1 MIPPIIDPVDVELL
15 KKELNANTFLRKTN
29 RGDNEIYVVNNEN
42 SPNVLREIG
51 RLREVSFRAVGG
63 GSGTECDLDH
73 FDLEDKACFQIVV
86 WNPEDEEIIGGY
98 RFTRWKMASF
108 HENGQPYVNTE
119 HLFDFSQEFLD
130 EYFPYCIEMARA
142 FVQPK
147 YQSAQAGRK
156 ALFALDN
163 LWDGIGGVVASD
175 PSVKYLSGK
184 VTIYSSSPE
193 LSRKAMVY
201 YLDKSFGDRKGL
213 ITSKNPE
220 TWTEEQAAMFEEM
233 FCGANYKE
241 NYQILNNYVK
251 SMGDSIPPLIHLYI
265 NLSETMKTFGT
276 TFDPDFGDC
285 YDTAML
291 ITVADIYQEKYDR
304 YIGSYHNQQ

>member
-1 MIPPIIDPVDVELL
+1 MAVPIIEPIDVQLL
-15 KKELNANTFLRKTN
+15 KQELNKNTFLRNTT
-29 RGDNEIYVVNNEN
+29 RGNNEIYVVNNEN

-73 FDLEDKACFQIVV
+73 FDLEDKACFQVVV
-86 WNPEDEEIIGGY
+86 WNPEEEEIIGGY
-98 RFTRWKMASF
+98 RFTKWSMASF

-119 HLFDFSQEFLD
+119 HLFDFSQKFID

-163 LWDGIGGVVASD
+163 LWEGIGGVVASNPD
-175 PSVKYLSGK
+175 VKYLTGK

-193 LSRKAMVY
+193 LSRKAMIY
-201 YLDKSFGDRKGL
+201 YLDMSFGDREGL
-213 ITSKNPE
+213 LMSKNPE
-220 TWTEEQAAMFEEM
+220 LWTPQQEDFFKELFT
-233 FCGANYKE
+233 GDDYKE
-241 NYQILNNYVK
+241 NYLILNNFVK
-251 SMGDSIPPLIHLYI
+251 SFNDTIPPLIHLYVG
-265 NLSETMKTFGT
+265 LSPTMKTFGT

-285 YDTAML
+285 YDTAMM
-291 ITVADIYQEKYDR
+291 ITVSDIYKEKFDR
-304 YIGSYHNQQ
+304 YIGSFDTEE

>member
-1 MIPPIIDPVDVELL
+1 MAVPIIEPIDVQLL
-15 KKELNANTFLRKTN
+15 KQELNKSTFLRNTT
-29 RGDNEIYVVNNEN
+29 RGNNEIYVVNNEN

-73 FDLEDKACFQIVV
+73 FDLEDKACFQVVV
-86 WNPEDEEIIGGY
+86 WNPEEEEIIGGY
-98 RFTRWKMASF
+98 RFTKWSMASF

-119 HLFDFSQEFLD
+119 HLFDFSQKFID

-163 LWDGIGGVVASD
+163 LWEGLGGVVASNPD
-175 PSVKYLSGK
+175 VKYLTGK

-193 LSRKAMVY
+193 LSRKAMIY
-201 YLDKSFGDRKGL
+201 YLDMSFGDREGL
-213 ITSKNPE
+213 LMSKNPE
-220 TWTEEQAAMFEEM
+220 LWTPQQEDFFKELFT
-233 FCGANYKE
+233 GDDYKE
-241 NYQILNNYVK
+241 NYLILNNFVK
-251 SMGDSIPPLIHLYI
+251 SFNDTIPPLIHLYVG
-265 NLSETMKTFGT
+265 LSPTMKTFGT

-285 YDTAML
+285 YDTAMM
-291 ITVADIYQEKYDR
+291 ITVSDIYKEKFDR
-304 YIGSYHNQQ
+304 YIGSFDNEE

>member
-1 MIPPIIDPVDVELL
+1 MAVPIIEPIDVQLL
-15 KKELNANTFLRKTN
+15 KQELNKSTFLRNTT
-29 RGDNEIYVVNNEN
+29 RGNNEIYVVNNEN

-73 FDLEDKACFQIVV
+73 FDLEDKACFQVVV
-86 WNPEDEEIIGGY
+86 WNPEEEEIIGGY
-98 RFTRWKMASF
+98 RFTKWSMASF

-119 HLFDFSQEFLD
+119 HLFDFSQKFID

-163 LWDGIGGVVASD
+163 LWEGIGGVVASNPD
-175 PSVKYLSGK
+175 VKYLTGK

-193 LSRKAMVY
+193 LCRKAMIY
-201 YLDKSFGDRKGL
+201 YLDMSFGDREGL
-213 ITSKNPE
+213 LMSKNPE
-220 TWTEEQAAMFEEM
+220 LWTPQQEDFFKELFT
-233 FCGANYKE
+233 GDDYKE
-241 NYQILNNYVK
+241 NYLILNNFVK
-251 SMGDSIPPLIHLYI
+251 SFNDTIPPLIHLYVG
-265 NLSETMKTFGT
+265 LSPTMKTFGT

-285 YDTAML
+285 YDTAMM
-291 ITVADIYQEKYDR
+291 ITVSDIYKEKFDR
-304 YIGSYHNQQ
+304 YIGSFDNEE

>member
-1 MIPPIIDPVDVELL
+1 MVPPIIDPVDVRLL
-15 KKELNANTFLRKTN
+15 KKELNKDTFLRNTN
-29 RGDNEIYVVNNEN
+29 RGNNEIYIVNNETA
-42 SPNVLREIG
+42 PNVLREIG

-73 FDLEDKACFQIVV
+73 FDLEDKACFQLVV
-86 WNPEDEEIIGGY
+86 WNPEDDEIIGGY

-119 HLFDFSQEFLD
+119 HLFDFSQKFLD
-130 EYFPYCIEMARA
+130 EYFPYCVEMARA

-163 LWDGIGGVVASD
+163 LWDGIGGIVATD
-175 PSVKYLSGK
+175 PTVKYLSGK
-184 VTIYSSSPE
+184 VTIYSSSPDM
-193 LSRKAMVY
+193 SRKAMIY
-201 YLDKSFGDRKGL
+201 YLDKHFGDREGL
-213 ITSKNPE
+213 LTSKRPE
-220 TWTEEQAAMFEEM
+220 TCSPEEAEYFEAMFN
-233 FCGANYKE
+233 GANYKDD
-241 NYQILNNYVK
+241 YQILNTYVK
-251 SMGDSIPPLIHLYI
+251 SFGDVIPPLIHSYI
-265 NLSETMKTFGT
+265 GLSETMKTFGT

-291 ITVADIYQEKYDR
+291 ITISDIYKEKYDR
-304 YIGSYHNQQ
+304 YIDSYHAD

>member
-1 MIPPIIDPVDVELL
+1 MAVPIIEPIDVQLL
-15 KKELNANTFLRKTN
+15 KQELNKSTFLRNTT
-29 RGDNEIYVVNNEN
+29 RGNNEIYVVNNEN
-42 SPNVLREIG
+42 SPNVLKEIG

-73 FDLEDKACFQIVV
+73 FDLEDKACFQVVV
-86 WNPEDEEIIGGY
+86 WNPEEEEIIGGY
-98 RFTRWKMASF
+98 RFTKWSMASF

-119 HLFDFSQEFLD
+119 HLFDFSQKFID

-163 LWDGIGGVVASD
+163 LWEGIGGVVASNPD
-175 PSVKYLSGK
+175 VKYLTGK

-193 LSRKAMVY
+193 LSRKAMIY
-201 YLDKSFGDRKGL
+201 YLDMSFGDREGL
-213 ITSKNPE
+213 LMSKNPE
-220 TWTEEQAAMFEEM
+220 LWTPQQEDFFKELFT
-233 FCGANYKE
+233 GDDYKE
-241 NYQILNNYVK
+241 NYLILNNFVK
-251 SMGDSIPPLIHLYI
+251 SFNDTIPPLIHLYVG
-265 NLSETMKTFGT
+265 LSPTMKTFGT

-285 YDTAML
+285 YDTAMM
-291 ITVADIYQEKYDR
+291 ITVSDIYKEKFDR
-304 YIGSYHNQQ
+304 YIGSFDNEE

>member
-1 MIPPIIDPVDVELL
+1 
-15 KKELNANTFLRKTN
+15 
-29 RGDNEIYVVNNEN
+29 
-42 SPNVLREIG
+42 
-51 RLREVSFRAVGG
+51 
-63 GSGTECDLDH
+63 
-73 FDLEDKACFQIVV
+73 
-86 WNPEDEEIIGGY
+86 
-98 RFTRWKMASF
+98 MASF

-130 EYFPYCIEMARA
+130 KYFPYCIEMARA

-201 YLDKSFGDRKGL
+201 YLDKHFGDRKGL

-220 TWTEEQAAMFEEM
+220 TWTEEQAAMFDEM
-233 FCGANYKE
+233 FTGANYKE

-291 ITVADIYQEKYDR
+291 ITVADIYKEKYDR
-304 YIGSYHNQQ
+304 YIASYHNQ

>member
-1 MIPPIIDPVDVELL
+1 MIPPIIDPVDVELI

-130 EYFPYCIEMARA
+130 EYFPHCIEMARA

-163 LWDGIGGVVASD
+163 LWEGIGGVVASD

-220 TWTEEQAAMFEEM
+220 TWTEEQAAMFEDM

>member
-15 KKELNANTFLRKTN
+15 KKELNADTFLRKTN

-130 EYFPYCIEMARA
+130 KYFPYCIEMARA

-201 YLDKSFGDRKGL
+201 YLDKHFGDRKGL

-220 TWTEEQAAMFEEM
+220 TWTEEHAAMFDEM

-291 ITVADIYQEKYDR
+291 ITVADIYKEKYDR
-304 YIGSYHNQQ
+304 YITSYHNQ